1 MTELILS
8 RKFKRT
14 PSALAVL
21 ALGAASLLE
30 TGAKGPGLFWPIVG
44 IATVFIVA
52 FIISKFVRG
61 DPYYEQNANRDR
73 RESGPV
79 PWGGGDGGDGGSG
92 F

>member
-1 MTELILS
+1 MTGRILS
-8 RKFKRT
+8 RNLKRS

-21 ALGAASLLE
+21 ALAAASLFE

-61 DPYYEQNANRDR
+61 DPYYEQNASRDR

-79 PWGGGDGGDGGSG
+79 PWGDGGDGGHG